1 MLKGKTAVITGAS
14 TGIGKEIALQM
25 AENGANVAIIYI
37 GDESPAIDVKKQ
49 AKDFGVKAEIYE
61 CNVADFD
68 ISKTVCEKISSDF
81 GTVDIL
87 VNNAGIIRDGL
98 LLRMSEADFDA
109 VIDVNLKG
117 VFNMTKHMSRSI
129 MRSGSG
135 RIINI
140 ASVSGIMGNAGQAN
154 YSASKAGVIGLTKT
168 TAKEFAGKKVT
179 CNAIAPGFIVT
190 DMTANLPQAV
200 VDHANNTIP
209 LKRMGTAT
217 EVANVAVFLA
227 SDMSSYITGEV
238 IKVDGGMC
246 M

>member
-14 TGIGKEIALQM
+14 TGIGKSIALKM
-25 AENGANVAIIYI
+25 AQNGANIAIIYI
-37 GDESPAIDVKKQ
+37 GDEAFALDVKKQ
-49 AKDFGVKAEIYE
+49 AEGFDIKAEIYKCDVSSFNE
-61 CNVADFD
+61 TKTTCEKIVADFG
-68 ISKTVCEKISSDF
+68 S
-81 GTVDIL
+81 VDIL

-98 LLRMSEADFDA
+98 LLKMTEEDFDS
-109 VIDVNLKG
+109 VISVNLKG
-117 VFNMTKHMSRSI
+117 VFNLIKHLSRSI
-129 MRSGSG
+129 MRSGAG

-140 ASVSGIMGNAGQAN
+140 SSVSGIMGNAGQAN

-168 TAKEFAGKKVT
+168 TAKEFAGKNVT
-179 CNAIAPGFIVT
+179 CNAIAPGFIAT

-200 VDHANNTIP
+200 KEHADKTIP
-209 LKRMGTAT
+209 LKRMGTAD